1 MVVSRDLFID
11 LPKPDPTGKTKTQI
25 EDIKNFYKKQDE
37 MWPGSKFDFVQVECG
52 YKHTLLLNK
61 KGNVYSF
68 GEGLKG

>member
-37 MWPGSKFDFVQVECG
+37 MWPGSKFDFV
-52 YKHTLLLNK
+52 
-61 KGNVYSF
+61 
-68 GEGLKG
+68 